1 MTLRTDGIHF
11 KSFHKEGPQ
20 SLYAHGDKVAK
31 KTRGNQIARSLND
44 LFNIR
49 LKEGKS
55 EDSRIVRISIV
66 KVDRWKVLRKIF
78 PFPLLQCSSIICI
91 QNKKPRISIVKV
103 DKWKV
108 PRRMFPFPP
117 ITLYFIYVCSNSNS
131 MNRFL
136 HFLFPMKECIS
147 DSKHRY
153 GICIQ
158 GQPLVSQSEPNTSYL
173 APPQKKARGIPKT
186 YIA

>member
-1 MTLRTDGIHF
+1 MQIKKGGKDSRENTSKKSGFTLRTHGMHL

-108 PRRMFPFPP
+108 PRRMFPFPILP
-117 ITLYFIYVCSNSNS
+117 YISITC
-131 MNRFL
+131 
-136 HFLFPMKECIS
+136 
-147 DSKHRY
+147 
-153 GICIQ
+153 
-158 GQPLVSQSEPNTSYL
+158 T
-173 APPQKKARGIPKT
+173 
-186 YIA
+186 